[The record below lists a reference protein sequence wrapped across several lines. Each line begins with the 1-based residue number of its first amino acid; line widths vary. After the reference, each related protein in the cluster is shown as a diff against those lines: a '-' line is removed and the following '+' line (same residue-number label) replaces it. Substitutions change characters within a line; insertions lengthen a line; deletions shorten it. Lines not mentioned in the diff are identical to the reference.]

1 MPFERAVESLADM
14 LRVHISE
21 PTARRQTENW
31 GAAYVEVQEE
41 EVKRIEQELPPA
53 PAGPE
58 KMLLSVD
65 GAFVPLVG
73 GEWTEVK
80 TVALGVIDEPVWEDD
95 EWKVHAS
102 ELSYFSRWME
112 AEEFGRAAL
121 VETHHRG
128 LETAAQVVA
137 VTDGAVWEQ
146 GFIDY
151 HREDAARVLDFPHAA
166 EYVAE
171 IGKAVWG
178 EGTETT
184 NEWLNEQLHTLK
196 HEGPMDVLSELRSLT
211 QDHPEQPELSKSLSY
226 LEKREAQMQYP
237 LCLAQGWPIGS
248 GAVESAN
255 KLVVEA
261 RLKGAGMHWAP
272 AHVNPMLALR
282 NAMCSGRWAHARTQI
297 VEHQQLQR
305 KRTRHLRRV
314 QRIADQATAPTST
327 ETLPCAQPV
336 VECPT
341 KTSAPRPNP
350 PVGTRASDP
359 PNSLTPRK
367 PWRPGPDHP
376 WRHSPIGKA
385 RYRKRSH
392 PRPAKK

>member
-14 LRVHISE
+14 LRVHVSE
-21 PTARRQTENW
+21 ATARRETENW
-31 GAAYVEVQEE
+31 GAVYAEVQEE
-41 EVKRIEQELPPA
+41 EVKRIAQELPPA
-53 PAGPE
+53 PEGPE

-65 GAFVPLVG
+65 GAMVPLVG
-73 GEWTEVK
+73 GEWIEVK
-80 TVALGVIDEPVWEDD
+80 TVALGVIEEPVWEKD

-102 ELSYFSRWME
+102 ALSYFSRWME
-112 AEEFGRAAL
+112 AEEFGQAAL

-171 IGKAVWG
+171 IGQAVWG
-178 EGTETT
+178 EGTEET

-196 HEGPMDVLSELRSLT
+196 YEGPTDVLSELRSLT
-211 QDHPEQPELSKSLSY
+211 QNHPEHPKLSKAFAY

-237 LCLAQGWPIGS
+237 LYLEQGWPIGS

-282 NAMCSGRWAHARTQI
+282 NAMCSGRWAQASTQI
-297 VEHQQLQR
+297 LAHQQLQR
-305 KRTRHLRRV
+305 KRIRHLRRV
-314 QRIADQATAPTST
+314 KRLSEQATARENP
-327 ETLPCAQPV
+327 ETLPCAQSV
-336 VECPT
+336 GCTTEA
-341 KTSAPRPNP
+341 SAPEPNP
-350 PVGTRASDP
+350 PLETRAS
-359 PNSLTPRK
+359 SLPDSSSPRK

-385 RYRKRSH
+385 RYRKRSDSH
-392 PRPAKK
+392 PAKK

>member
-1 MPFERAVESLADM
+1 MPFKRALESLADM
-14 LRVHISE
+14 LRVHVSE
-21 PTARRQTENW
+21 ATARRETENW
-31 GAAYVEVQEE
+31 GAAYVEVQKE
-41 EVKRIEQELPPA
+41 EVERIEQELPPA
-53 PAGPE
+53 PEGPD

-65 GAFVPLVG
+65 GAMVPLVG
-73 GEWTEVK
+73 GDWIEVK
-80 TVALGVIDEPVWEDD
+80 TMALGVIEEPVWEKD
-95 EWKVHAS
+95 EWKVHAR

-112 AEEFGRAAL
+112 AEAFGQAAL

-151 HREDAARVLDFPHAA
+151 HREDAVRVLDFPHAG

-171 IGKAVWG
+171 IGQAVWG
-178 EGTETT
+178 EGTEST
-184 NEWLNEQLHTLK
+184 NEWLTEQLHTLK
-196 HEGPMDVLSELRSLT
+196 HEGPTDVLSVLQSLT
-211 QDHPEQPELSKSLSY
+211 QDHPEHPKLSKSLSY

-237 LCLAQGWPIGS
+237 LYLEQGWPIGS

-261 RLKGAGMHWAP
+261 RLKGAGMHWAS

-282 NAMCSGRWAHARTQI
+282 NAICNGRWAQASAQI
-297 VEHQQLQR
+297 LAHQQLQR
-305 KRTRHLRRV
+305 KRMRYFRRV
-314 QRIADQATAPTST
+314 QRLSEQATARESK
-327 ETLPCAQPV
+327 EALPCTRLL
-336 VECPT
+336 ECTT
-341 KTSAPRPNP
+341 KTSAPQPNP
-350 PVGTRASDP
+350 PVETQAP
-359 PNSLTPRK
+359 SLPESSSPRK

-385 RYRKRSH
+385 RYRKRSYPH
-392 PRPAKK
+392 PAKK

>member
-1 MPFERAVESLADM
+1 MV
-14 LRVHISE
+14 RVHVSE

-151 HREDAARVLDFPHAA
+151 HREDAVRVLDFPHAA

-196 HEGPMDVLSELRSLT
+196 HEGPTDVLSELRSLT
-211 QDHPEQPELSKSLSY
+211 QDHPEHPELSKSLSY

-237 LCLAQGWPIGS
+237 LCLEQGWPIGS

-297 VEHQQLQR
+297 VDRQLLQR
-305 KRTRHLRRV
+305 KHTRHLRRV
-314 QRIADQATAPTST
+314 QRRAEQATALASA

-341 KTSAPRPNP
+341 TTSASRPNP
-350 PVGTRASDP
+350 PVDTRASGP
-359 PNSLTPRK
+359 PDSPTPRK
-367 PWRPGPDHP
+367 PWRPSPDHP

>member
-1 MPFERAVESLADM
+1 M
-14 LRVHISE
+14 LRVHVSE
-21 PTARRQTENW
+21 ATARRQTENW
-31 GAAYVEVQEE
+31 GAAYVGIQEE
-41 EVKRIEQELPPA
+41 EVERIEQELPPA

-65 GAFVPLVG
+65 GAMVPLVG

-80 TVALGVIDEPVWEDD
+80 TVALGVIEEPVWEDD

-121 VETHHRG
+121 GETHHRG

-171 IGKAVWG
+171 MGQAVWG

-184 NEWLNEQLHTLK
+184 NEWLDEQLHKLK
-196 HEGPMDVLSELRSLT
+196 HEGPTDVLAELRSLT
-211 QDHPEQPELSKSLSY
+211 QDYPEHPKLCKSLAY

-237 LCLAQGWPIGS
+237 ICLEQGWPIGS

-282 NAMCSGRWAHARTQI
+282 NAMCSGRWPQARAQILAHR
-297 VEHQQLQR
+297 QLQR
-305 KRTRHLRRV
+305 QQTRHLRRV
-314 QRIADQATAPTST
+314 QRLAEQATARAST
-327 ETLPCAQPV
+327 ETLSCAQPV
-336 VECPT
+336 ERAT
-341 KTSAPRPNP
+341 KTSAPQPNP
-350 PVGTRASDP
+350 PVDTRASGP
-359 PNSLTPRK
+359 PDSPSPRK

-392 PRPAKK
+392 SPPAKK

>member
-1 MPFERAVESLADM
+1 MPFERALESLADM
-14 LRVHISE
+14 LRVHVSE
-21 PTARRQTENW
+21 ATARRETESW
-31 GAAYVEVQEE
+31 GAVYVEVQKE
-41 EVKRIEQELPPA
+41 EVERIEQELPPA
-53 PAGPE
+53 PEGPE

-65 GAFVPLVG
+65 GAMVPLVG
-73 GEWTEVK
+73 GEWIEVK
-80 TVALGVIDEPVWEDD
+80 TLALGVIEEPVREKD

-112 AEEFGRAAL
+112 AEKFGQAAL
-121 VETHHRG
+121 GETHHRG

-146 GFIDY
+146 GFIDH

-166 EYVAE
+166 EHVAE
-171 IGKAVWG
+171 IGQAVWG
-178 EGTETT
+178 EGTEET
-184 NEWLNEQLHTLK
+184 NKWLNEQLHTLK
-196 HEGPMDVLSELRSLT
+196 HDGPTDVLSELRSLT
-211 QDHPEQPELSKSLSY
+211 QNHAKHPKLCKAFAY

-237 LCLAQGWPIGS
+237 LYLEQGWPIGS

-282 NAMCSGRWAHARTQI
+282 NAICSDRWAQASAQI
-297 VEHQQLQR
+297 LAHQQLQR
-305 KRTRHLRRV
+305 KRLCHARRV
-314 QRIADQATAPTST
+314 QRLSEQATAPEST
-327 ETLPCAQPV
+327 EALPCAQPLA
-336 VECPT
+336 CTT
-341 KTSAPRPNP
+341 KTSAPQ
-350 PVGTRASDP
+350 
-359 PNSLTPRK
+359 PNSPTETQAPSLPESSSPRK

-385 RYRKRSH
+385 RYRKRSYPH
-392 PRPAKK
+392 SAKK

>member
-1 MPFERAVESLADM
+1 M
-14 LRVHISE
+14 LRVHVSE
-21 PTARRQTENW
+21 ATARRQTENW
-31 GAAYVEVQEE
+31 GAAYVSVQEK

-65 GAFVPLVG
+65 GAMVPLVG

-80 TVALGVIDEPVWEDD
+80 TLALGVIDEPVWEDD

-102 ELSYFSRWME
+102 ELTYFSRWME

-121 VETHHRG
+121 GETHHRG
-128 LETAAQVVA
+128 VESATQVVA

-171 IGKAVWG
+171 MGKAVWG
-178 EGTETT
+178 DGTETT
-184 NEWLNEQLHTLK
+184 KEWLDEQLHKLK
-196 HEGPMDVLSELRSLT
+196 HEGPTDVLSELRSLT
-211 QDHPEQPELSKSLSY
+211 QNHPEQPELCKSLSY

-237 LCLAQGWPIGS
+237 MCLDQGWPIGS

-272 AHVNPMLALR
+272 ANVNPMLALR
-282 NAMCSGRWAHARTQI
+282 NAMCSDRWVQARAQI
-297 VEHQQLQR
+297 LAHQQLQR

-314 QRIADQATAPTST
+314 QRLSEQATAREST

-336 VECPT
+336 ERTTQTP
-341 KTSAPRPNP
+341 APPPHP
-350 PVGTRASDP
+350 PVDSRAS
-359 PNSLTPRK
+359 SLPDSSSPRK

-385 RYRKRSH
+385 RYRKRSL
-392 PRPAKK
+392 PLPAKR

>member
-1 MPFERAVESLADM
+1 M
-14 LRVHISE
+14 LRVHVSE
-21 PTARRQTENW
+21 ATARRETEDW
-31 GAAYVEVQEE
+31 GAVYAEVQEE

-65 GAFVPLVG
+65 GAMVPLVG
-73 GEWTEVK
+73 GEWIEVK
-80 TVALGVIDEPVWEDD
+80 TVALGVIEEPVWEKD

-171 IGKAVWG
+171 IGQAVWG
-178 EGTETT
+178 EGTEET
-184 NEWLNEQLHTLK
+184 NGWLNEQLHTLK
-196 HEGPMDVLSELRSLT
+196 HEGPTDVLSELQSLT
-211 QDHPEQPELSKSLSY
+211 QNHPEHPKLSKAFAY

-237 LCLAQGWPIGS
+237 LYLEQGWPIGS

-272 AHVNPMLALR
+272 AHVNSMLALR
-282 NAMCSGRWAHARTQI
+282 NAMCSGRWAQAHAQI
-297 VEHQQLQR
+297 LAHQQLQR
-305 KRTRHLRRV
+305 KRIRHLRRV
-314 QRIADQATAPTST
+314 QRLSEQATAREST
-327 ETLPCAQPV
+327 ETLPCAQPLG
-336 VECPT
+336 CTT
-341 KTSAPRPNP
+341 KTSVPQPNP
-350 PVGTRASDP
+350 PVETHAS
-359 PNSLTPRK
+359 SLPDSSSPRK

-385 RYRKRSH
+385 RYRKRSYPH
-392 PRPAKK
+392 PAKR

>member
-1 MPFERAVESLADM
+1 MPFDRALESLADM
-14 LRVHISE
+14 LRVHVSE
-21 PTARRQTENW
+21 ATARRETENW
-31 GAAYVEVQEE
+31 GAVYVEVQEE
-41 EVKRIEQELPPA
+41 EVKRIEQDLPPA
-53 PAGPE
+53 PEGPE

-65 GAFVPLVG
+65 GAMVPLVG
-73 GEWTEVK
+73 GEWIEVK
-80 TVALGVIDEPVWEDD
+80 TVALGVIEEPVWEKD

-171 IGKAVWG
+171 IGQAVWG
-178 EGTETT
+178 EGTEET
-184 NEWLNEQLHTLK
+184 NEWLKEKLHTLK
-196 HEGPMDVLSELRSLT
+196 HEGPTDVLSELRSLT
-211 QDHPEQPELSKSLSY
+211 QNHSEYPKLSKAFAY

-237 LCLAQGWPIGS
+237 LYLEQGWPIGS

-282 NAMCSGRWAHARTQI
+282 NAMCSDRWAQARAQI
-297 VEHQQLQR
+297 LTHQQLQR

-314 QRIADQATAPTST
+314 QCLSEQATVREST
-327 ETLPCAQPV
+327 ETLPYAQPV
-336 VECPT
+336 GCT
-341 KTSAPRPNP
+341 KKTSAPQPNQ
-350 PVGTRASDP
+350 PVETHAS
-359 PNSLTPRK
+359 SLPDSSSPRK

-385 RYRKRSH
+385 RYRKRSYPH
-392 PRPAKK
+392 PAKK

>member
-1 MPFERAVESLADM
+1 MPFKHALESLADM
-14 LRVHISE
+14 LRVHVSE
-21 PTARRQTENW
+21 ATARRETEHW
-31 GAAYVEVQEE
+31 GAAYVEVQKE
-41 EVKRIEQELPPA
+41 EVERIEQELPPA

-65 GAFVPLVG
+65 GAMVPLVG
-73 GEWTEVK
+73 GEWVEVK
-80 TVALGVIDEPVWEDD
+80 TLALGVIEEPVWEKD

-112 AEEFGRAAL
+112 AEKFGRAAL
-121 VETHHRG
+121 GETHHRG

-171 IGKAVWG
+171 SGQAVWG
-178 EGTETT
+178 EGTEET
-184 NEWLNEQLHTLK
+184 NKWLNEQLHTLK
-196 HEGPMDVLSELRSLT
+196 HEGPTDVLSVLQSLT
-211 QDHPEQPELSKSLSY
+211 QDHPEHPKLSKAFAY

-237 LCLAQGWPIGS
+237 LYLKQGWPIGS

-282 NAMCSGRWAHARTQI
+282 NALCSGRWAQASAQI
-297 VEHQQLQR
+297 LAHQQLQR
-305 KRTRHLRRV
+305 KRMRHSRRV
-314 QRIADQATAPTST
+314 QRLSEQATAHEST
-327 ETLPCAQPV
+327 EALSCAQPL
-336 VECPT
+336 ECTT
-341 KTSAPRPNP
+341 KTSAPQ
-350 PVGTRASDP
+350 
-359 PNSLTPRK
+359 PNSLVETPAPSLPESSSPRK

-385 RYRKRSH
+385 RYRKRSYPH
-392 PRPAKK
+392 PAKK

>member
-1 MPFERAVESLADM
+1 MPFERALESLADM

-21 PTARRQTENW
+21 ATARRQTENW
-31 GAAYVEVQEE
+31 GATYVSVQEE

-73 GEWTEVK
+73 KEWVEVK
-80 TVALGVIDEPVWEDD
+80 TLALGVIDEPVWEDD

-102 ELSYFSRWME
+102 ELSYFSRLME

-121 VETHHRG
+121 GETHHRG

-137 VTDGAVWEQ
+137 ITDGAVWEQ

-184 NEWLNEQLHTLK
+184 QEWLDEQLHTLK
-196 HEGPMDVLSELRSLT
+196 HEGPTDVLSELRSLT
-211 QDHPEQPELSKSLSY
+211 QNHPEQPELCKSLSY
-226 LEKREAQMQYP
+226 LEKREDQMQYP
-237 LCLAQGWPIGS
+237 LCLEQGWPIGS

-272 AHVNPMLALR
+272 VNVNPMLALR
-282 NAMCSGRWAHARTQI
+282 NAMCSGRWPQARTQI
-297 VEHQQLQR
+297 LAHRQLQSQQ
-305 KRTRHLRRV
+305 TRHVRRV
-314 QRIADQATAPTST
+314 QRLAEQATAHAST
-327 ETLPCAQPV
+327 ETLPCVQPV
-336 VECPT
+336 ERAT
-341 KTSAPRPNP
+341 KTSAPQPTP
-350 PVGTRASDP
+350 PVDARASGP
-359 PNSLTPRK
+359 PDSPSPRK

-385 RYRKRSH
+385 RYRKRSQSG
-392 PRPAKK
+392 PAKK